1 MTSSYSQ
8 VTPMSASKQE
18 IDDVQIEVNKSS
30 VSNVKISERDLH
42 FAQSLENP
50 ESSVRQ
56 GAEKSKFEELRNQML
71 EAMDDQDDDESEQ

>member
-30 VSNVKISERDLH
+30 VSNVKISERDFH
-42 FAQSLENP
+42 FTRSLENP
-50 ESSVRQ
+50 ESSARQ
-56 GAEKSKFEELRNQML
+56 GAAKSKFEELRNQML